1 MAAVG
6 AFTIKELGRQ
16 DGRAGE
22 SFEWVAARQAPDPAL
37 GGARAIPVQPWI
49 RGGQQRSVRTDYPG
63 AKTPSE
69 QVLGPRHKDH
79 AFTGRWDDRYNFD
92 GYAKQE
98 EARFEAMAR
107 RGNLVEIAFQEATY
121 VCLIKDWDVQYHR
134 NWFARYAFQVSVHD
148 RTQEFNLADRSPTT
162 TKSASEAADE
172 MTSVVSSLQEVLGG
186 IPEQGMS
193 GDTADIV
200 KASIATMAIN
210 QDSLLDTL
218 DQRELAVSDND
229 RSVSPFSRLGTQFR
243 AVRDDALQV
252 QDDLLTARSDLNL
265 GVNTAK
271 NVLDFEDWS
280 RSMRFNARVLLGQSD
295 AAAVDMDERDKPD
308 ALRLYRPFAGES
320 LYNISRTFYG
330 TPFSW
335 RLIADRNALDDFEL
349 TGDELLVIPERG
361 RG

>member
-6 AFTIKELGRQ
+6 AFTIKELDRQ
-16 DGRAGE
+16 DGRPGE
-22 SFEWVAARQAPDPAL
+22 SFEWVAAREAPDPAL
-37 GGARAIPVQPWI
+37 GGARAIPIQPWI

-63 AKTPSE
+63 ARTPSE
-69 QVLGPRHKDH
+69 QVLGPRHKNH
-79 AFTGRWDDRYNFD
+79 QFTGRWDDRYNFP
-92 GYAKQE
+92 GYAREE
-98 EARFEAMAR
+98 EARFEAMAF

-134 NWFARYAFQVSVHD
+134 DWYARYVFQVSVHD
-148 RTQEFNLADRSPTT
+148 RTQAFNLADRSPTT

-172 MTSVVSSLQEVLGG
+172 LTAVVSSLQEALVGV
-186 IPEQGMS
+186 PEQGMS
-193 GDTADIV
+193 GDTSDIV
-200 KASIATMAIN
+200 KASMATMAVN

-218 DQRELAVSDND
+218 DQRELAASDSS
-229 RSVSPFSRLGTQFR
+229 RAVSPFGRLATQFR
-243 AVRDDALQV
+243 AVRDDGLQI
-252 QDDLLTARSDLNL
+252 QDDLLLARSDLNL

-271 NVLDFEDWS
+271 NVLDFEDFA
-280 RSMRFNARVLLGQSD
+280 RSMRFNARVLMGQSS
-295 AAAVDMDERDKPD
+295 AAASDMDERDKPD
-308 ALRLYRPFAGES
+308 ALRVYRPYAGES

-361 RG
+361 TG